1 MATSS
6 TRKKAVTVKKTTPK
20 PKTVAKKLPPNP
32 FIHEILDLVS
42 SKRTIDQKVS
52 VLQEYRTDALTA
64 VLIWNFD
71 DSVISLLPEGEVP
84 YQRNEVPVGTDHTSL
99 RHEWKNLYHFI
110 RGGNDSLSKTR
121 RETMF
126 IQMLEGLHPEEA
138 DLICIIKDKGL
149 SNKYKISKQA
159 VEKAFPD
166 IRWGDRS

>member
-1 MATSS
+1 MY
-6 TRKKAVTVKKTTPK
+6 
-20 PKTVAKKLPPNP
+20 
-32 FIHEILDLVS
+32 
-42 SKRTIDQKVS
+42 KRQ
-52 VLQEYRTDALTA
+52 
-64 VLIWNFD
+64 
-71 DSVISLLPEGEVP
+71 
-84 YQRNEVPVGTDHTSL
+84 
-99 RHEWKNLYHFI
+99 EWKNLYHFI
-110 RGGNDSLSKTR
+110 KGGNDSLSKTR